1 MFNGFSFG
9 AGFELMRRVIAP
21 AILVATPLMLW
32 WWLGPEKPSCDSAR
46 QLAARSAIA
55 QVAERIRTER
65 GDIRRAA
72 VLHIAN
78 DPSDY
83 VTLSLRSRL
92 AEGGLLDLDGTPPSE
107 KIRNL
112 LNLRNE
118 GQFDVEKAIEYG
130 KSHGLDA
137 VLIGVLD
144 EFETVKG
151 KAVLKGQLKF
161 VRISKGDVVDI
172 PFSDDASGGGSAAE
186 IAKACDGT
194 VLVIEYNKTRRR
206 EIIDAQRQIAQSGCP
221 VLGCIINKVTFDSLS
236 AKKYYNKSYYSHYNN
251 EYYKR
256 DIRMAL
262 VRYYYDNDQITALD
276 EFLLNISVL
285 EKNGFTLVVSGIGE
299 DWGYEEP
306 TISDK
311 WIR

>member
-1 MFNGFSFG
+1 MRFGGLFNGFSFG

-137 VLIGVLD
+137 VIIGVLD

-186 IAKACDGT
+186 IAKAVASGAAGEETASLSLTTRILLLSLSIFLLPILAFPFLKMAMSKDSNVAAAT
-194 VLVIEYNKTRRR
+194 ALVILLAIDGFIISAALGTSGTFCGLSVFLIVFAAAFGYDLFMLSYAQLRRPP
-206 EIIDAQRQIAQSGCP
+206 SPG
-221 VLGCIINKVTFDSLS
+221 V
-236 AKKYYNKSYYSHYNN
+236 
-251 EYYKR
+251 
-256 DIRMAL
+256 
-262 VRYYYDNDQITALD
+262 
-276 EFLLNISVL
+276 
-285 EKNGFTLVVSGIGE
+285 
-299 DWGYEEP
+299 
-306 TISDK
+306 
-311 WIR
+311 

>member
-186 IAKACDGT
+186 IAKAVASGAAGEETASLSLTTRILLLSLSIFLLPILAFPFLKMAMSKDSNVAAAT
-194 VLVIEYNKTRRR
+194 ALVILLAIDGFIISAALGTSGTFCGLSVFLIVFAAAFGYDLFMLSYAQLRRPP
-206 EIIDAQRQIAQSGCP
+206 SPG
-221 VLGCIINKVTFDSLS
+221 
-236 AKKYYNKSYYSHYNN
+236 
-251 EYYKR
+251 
-256 DIRMAL
+256 M
-262 VRYYYDNDQITALD
+262 
-276 EFLLNISVL
+276 
-285 EKNGFTLVVSGIGE
+285 
-299 DWGYEEP
+299 
-306 TISDK
+306 
-311 WIR
+311 